1 MAKKGTWT
9 EKISPAMHTVLWPL
23 KVEKDLDHDRWTILG
38 GQFELRNF
46 EIIKELLNEGF
57 FMNECFSNFQV
68 FEVSLSEE
76 RYLTQL
82 ASCSFRATQSASSP
96 PGHRAVL
103 TDQRH

>member
-38 GQFELRNF
+38 EQFELRNF

-82 ASCSFRATQSASSP
+82 LYESNPVGQLVHLTTRA
-96 PGHRAVL
+96 PGYRR
-103 TDQRH
+103 T